1 MATLIKEKFYQYY
14 ELKGLWTTLPR
25 WLSQDK
31 NFTAM
36 THKSRQVTGDL
47 PLSLGREGNLIFG
60 TNFMLSTLYSELWA
74 PYSFSYR
81 NKQACLQSSM
91 HAYWLP
97 AKMQAWKG
105 RYKVDINIQ
114 YTCF

>member
-1 MATLIKEKFYQYY
+1 ME
-14 ELKGLWTTLPR
+14 GLWTALPH

-31 NFTAM
+31 NLTAM
-36 THKSRQVTGDL
+36 TYKSRQVTGDL
-47 PLSLGREGNLIFG
+47 PCLWVEKENLFLEQ
-60 TNFMLSTLYSELWA
+60 NFMLSTLYSELWA

-105 RYKVDINIQ
+105 RYKVDINIH

>member
-105 RYKVDINIQ
+105 RYKVDINIH